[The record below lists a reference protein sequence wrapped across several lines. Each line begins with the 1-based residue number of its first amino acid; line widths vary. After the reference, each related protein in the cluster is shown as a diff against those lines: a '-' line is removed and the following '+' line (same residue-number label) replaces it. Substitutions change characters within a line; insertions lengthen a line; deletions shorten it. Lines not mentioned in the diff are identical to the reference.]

1 MRKEGFAVSIKPA
14 GEEREVK
21 LLGGVTVDG
30 APIAYM
36 IVLAAVVTGLA
47 LIPLSVVLGSGKS
60 FPMSQGIYPLVGWIL
75 GPIAGAIA
83 SAIGASLGIFIAP
96 HTTTVPLA
104 TVLGAMMGSFAAGVM
119 VAAGPRKNWWLPL
132 SLLLFIIYGFYGGRA
147 VLQNG
152 VQAYAVVLGSFIN
165 WSALL
170 LFLLPTRRLAASWI
184 GHQDLRRVASGL
196 FLGTWMAAGLSHLTA
211 ASIVYFVVNWPEA
224 VWLAMAPLAPL
235 EHLARCV
242 VGTVIGTGV
251 IAGLRAIGL
260 VKPVWAV
267 Y

>member
-1 MRKEGFAVSIKPA
+1 V
-14 GEEREVK
+14 
-21 LLGGVTVDG
+21 
-30 APIAYM
+30 
-36 IVLAAVVTGLA
+36 
-47 LIPLSVVLGSGKS
+47 
-60 FPMSQGIYPLVGWIL
+60 
-75 GPIAGAIA
+75 AGAIA
-83 SAIGASLGIFIAP
+83 SAIGAALGIFIAP
-96 HTTTVPLA
+96 HTTTVPVA
-104 TVLGAMMGSFAAGVM
+104 TVLGAIMGSFAAGAMITV
-119 VAAGPRKNWWLPL
+119 GPRKNWWLPL
-132 SLLLFIIYGFYGGRA
+132 SVLLCVIYALYGGRA

-152 VQAYAVVLGSFIN
+152 VRVHALLLGSFIN

-170 LFLLPTRRLAASWI
+170 LFILPTRRLAANWI

-211 ASIVYFVVNWPEA
+211 ATIVYFVVNWPEA

-242 VGTVIGTGV
+242 VGMVIGTGV

-260 VKPVWAV
+260 VKPTSAV

>member
-1 MRKEGFAVSIKPA
+1 MSIKPA

-21 LLGGVTVDG
+21 LLGGATIDG
-30 APIAYM
+30 APVAYI

-47 LIPLSVVLGSGKS
+47 LVPLSVVLGSGKS
-60 FPMSQGIYPLVGWIL
+60 FPMSQAIYPLVGWIL
-75 GPIAGAIA
+75 GSIAGAIA

-96 HTTTVPLA
+96 HTTTVPIA
-104 TVLGAMMGSFAAGVM
+104 TVLGAMMGSFAAGTM
-119 VAAGPRKNWWLPL
+119 ITTGPRKTWWLPL
-132 SLLLFIIYGFYGGRA
+132 AIVLCVVYGLYGGRA

-152 VQAYAVVLGSFIN
+152 VSVNALILGSFIN

-170 LFLLPTRRLAASWI
+170 LFILPTRKLASSWI

-211 ASIVYFVVNWPEA
+211 ATIVYFVVNWPEA

-235 EHLARCV
+235 EHLTRCV

-260 VKPVWAV
+260 VKPTSAI

>member
-1 MRKEGFAVSIKPA
+1 MSISPA
-14 GEEREVK
+14 GEERKVK
-21 LLGGVTVDG
+21 LLGGATVDG
-30 APIAYM
+30 APIAY
-36 IVLAAVVTGLA
+36 IVVLAAVVTGLA

-75 GPIAGAIA
+75 GPIAGALA
-83 SAIGASLGIFIAP
+83 SAVGASLGIFIAP
-96 HTTTVPLA
+96 HTTTVPVA
-104 TVLGAMMGSFAAGVM
+104 TILGAIMGSFTAGAM
-119 VAAGPRKNWWLPL
+119 ATTGPRKNWWLPL
-132 SLLLFIIYGFYGGRA
+132 SILFCVVYGLYGGRA

-152 VQAYAVVLGSFIN
+152 VRVGALVLGSFIN

-170 LFLLPTRRLAASWI
+170 LFVLPTRSLAARGI
-184 GHQDLRRVASGL
+184 GHQNLRRVASSL
-196 FLGTWMAAGLSHLTA
+196 FLGTWMVAGLAHLTSA
-211 ASIVYFVVNWPEA
+211 VIVYFVLNWPEA

-260 VKPVWAV
+260 VKPTAAI

>member
-1 MRKEGFAVSIKPA
+1 MSIEPV

-21 LLGGVTVDG
+21 LLGGATIDG
-30 APIAYM
+30 APVAYI

-47 LIPLSVVLGSGKS
+47 LVPLSVVLGSGKS
-60 FPMSQGIYPLVGWIL
+60 FPMSQAIYPLVGWIL
-75 GPIAGAIA
+75 GPIAGAVA

-96 HTTTVPLA
+96 HTTTVPVA
-104 TVLGAMMGSFAAGVM
+104 TVLGAVMGSFVAGTM
-119 VAAGPRKNWWLPL
+119 ITAGPRKTWWLPL
-132 SLLLFIIYGFYGGRA
+132 SILLCIVYGLYGVRA
-147 VLQNG
+147 VFQNG
-152 VQAYAVVLGSFIN
+152 VRIHALILGSFIN

-170 LFLLPTRRLAASWI
+170 LFVLPTRKLASGWI

-196 FLGTWMAAGLSHLTA
+196 FLGTWIAAGLSHLTA
-211 ASIVYFVVNWPEA
+211 ATIVYFVINWPET

-235 EHLARCV
+235 EHIVRCV

-260 VKPVWAV
+260 VKPTSAI